1 MDTAKTLVQ
10 KVHANAR
17 RHKGRTIAFKGRAS
31 KKWAIEPLQDRV
43 VRRAADGSFRGIGT
57 ESNAEVREPMTSKF
71 RTGSLQSSDSAPAFQ
86 SVNKNDSRLKKVWAV
101 TVKHG
106 SPKMK
111 DRQFVKTCHLP
122 VKHMTP
128 KLVQTL
134 RRQAP
139 KRSPNARKLPV
150 KAGDNCVEGL
160 YGNISQLQRRLN
172 LKGRGT
178 ATKAH
183 VNMLASAWLLR
194 DVGLDH
200 VLKAMRMYRTHVQDK
215 IAPKDAFNDVFW
227 VK

>member
-1 MDTAKTLVQ
+1 
-10 KVHANAR
+10 
-17 RHKGRTIAFKGRAS
+17 
-31 KKWAIEPLQDRV
+31 
-43 VRRAADGSFRGIGT
+43 
-57 ESNAEVREPMTSKF
+57 
-71 RTGSLQSSDSAPAFQ
+71 
-86 SVNKNDSRLKKVWAV
+86 
-101 TVKHG
+101 
-106 SPKMK
+106 
-111 DRQFVKTCHLP
+111 
-122 VKHMTP
+122 MTP

-160 YGNISQLQRRLN
+160 YGNISQFQRRLN
-172 LKGRGT
+172 LRGRGT

-183 VNMLASAWLLR
+183 VNKLASAWLLR